1 MALLKNFNRRAK
13 IENESG
19 LGTNSTLNAGRFFK
33 RDGTPNIEVGG
44 MTFWERINWYH
55 ALLNMPRW
63 KFALL
68 VLFFFISINLL
79 FAFAYLF
86 IGIEHLGGM
95 VASSNAEKFGEAF
108 FFSAQ
113 TFTTVGYG
121 RINPIGFWA
130 SVTAAFEALCGLMSF
145 ALATGLLYGRF
156 AKPKAYI
163 RYSKNALLAP
173 FKDGVALMFR
183 MVPYTKNYLVNVEVK
198 VTIAMKV
205 TEDGAVKNKFYNATL
220 DIAKAN
226 TMTSNWT
233 LVHPINEDSPL
244 YSLTKEDINNAS
256 LEMLIFVQGF
266 DESFSNTVVSRTS
279 YTADEFVYGAKFLPM
294 YGPAADGTKTILHID
309 KLNDYEPAKLNIDY

>member
-33 RDGTPNIEVGG
+33 RDGSPNIEVGG
-44 MTFWERINWYH
+44 MTFWEKINWYH

-79 FAFAYLF
+79 FAFIYLF
-86 IGIEHLGGM
+86 IGIEHLSGL
-95 VASSNAEKFGEAF
+95 VANSNAEKFGEAF

-183 MVPYTKNYLVNVEVK
+183 MVPYTKNYLVNVEAK
-198 VTIAMKV
+198 VTVAMRV
-205 TEDGAVKNKFYNATL
+205 NEDGQMKNKFYNAPL

-226 TMTSNWT
+226 ALTANWT

-244 YSLTKEDINNAS
+244 YSLTKEDIANAS
-256 LEMLIFVQGF
+256 IELVVFVQGF
-266 DESFSNTVVSRTS
+266 DESFSTTVISRTS
-279 YTADEFVYGAKFLPM
+279 YTADELVYGAKFLPM
-294 YGPAADGTKTILHID
+294 YGPRADGKSTILHLD
-309 KLNDYEPAKLNIDY
+309 KLDSYEPAKLIIDY